1 MRTNITLRTATLA
14 IILGAVLG
22 TASAV
27 AGPLGVGRDPATFLD
42 NRIERMTESL
52 ELTSEQQGEIRAILE
67 EQRAQA
73 EQQRAQTRERIG
85 AVLTPEQLARIDER
99 RAAGIER
106 RLDRLADRL
115 DLTDEQLVQVRG
127 LMLQT
132 QGTDP
137 RRDRAE
143 IREQIKAVLTEE
155 QRSAFQSGGPE
166 GKRGGTRDRCG
177 EGNPRGPH

>member
-1 MRTNITLRTATLA
+1 MRTNISLRTATLA

-22 TASAV
+22 NASAV

-67 EQRAQA
+67 EQQAQA

-99 RAAGIER
+99 RQAGIER
-106 RLDRLADRL
+106 GLDRLADRL
-115 DLTDEQLVQVRG
+115 DLTDEQLGQVRG

-137 RRDRAE
+137 RMDRAE
-143 IREQIKAVLTEE
+143 IREQIKAVLSEE
-155 QRSAFQSGGPE
+155 QRARFETMERSS
-166 GKRGGTRDRCG
+166 KRGGHGKPCG
-177 EGNPRGPH
+177 AGPAF